1 MEFIIYF
8 NSYFFFNNITKSI
21 CSNNINTGTL
31 LGQKQMFILIKMM
44 GFISYHFVFYIPSS
58 MHVENYCKI
67 YARKIFEGEKT
78 KTEIFTFLL
87 LGGPRQT
94 LNKSTS
100 MRRLCSV
107 CRLITTHIF
116 TSNLRPDQTKESVP

>member
-31 LGQKQMFILIKMM
+31 LGQKQMFILVMM

-67 YARKIFEGEKT
+67 YARKRFEGEKT